1 MTCPDCA
8 GPVWPHRERLCPRCG
23 YPLMF
28 LEPEPESD
36 GFAVARTPGE
46 RDDATSV
53 LAPPVEQ
60 PRVAFDQAPLPGQ
73 IACPRCGQGNPP
85 TRIRCER
92 CGQELRP
99 AQATAPPP
107 PLPAPPPARR
117 GSGRLWLAIIAALV
131 AVGVLTAAVVLI
143 VNRNSGSV
151 PPASQASA
159 APVRVPPAD
168 ITVSASSTLKDP
180 PRFAVTNT
188 LDGDLSTAWQS
199 DGIRL
204 GTNTGVRL
212 TFRFTRQI
220 RLIRV
225 TLINGYARS
234 ATDYG
239 NNQRVA
245 RLAVNTDAGTN
256 TWQVRDTSD
265 PQTLD
270 LTAAPTRTVT
280 LVVEA
285 VYPGTRYK
293 DLAITDVS
301 FDESP

>member
-1 MTCPDCA
+1 
-8 GPVWPHRERLCPRCG
+8 
-23 YPLMF
+23 MF

-36 GFAVARTPGE
+36 GVVVARTPGE

-53 LAPPVEQ
+53 LAPPMEQ
-60 PRVAFDQAPLPGQ
+60 PRFEADQAPLPGQ
-73 IACPRCGQGNPP
+73 IGCPRCGQGNPP

-99 AQATAPPP
+99 AQPAAPPP
-107 PLPAPPPARR
+107 PLPPPPPARR
-117 GSGRLWLAIIAALV
+117 GSARLWLSIVAALAATGVLAV
-131 AVGVLTAAVVLI
+131 AVALL
-143 VNRNSGSV
+143 VNRGSDGA
-151 PPASQASA
+151 PPAGQVTA

-168 ITVSASSTLKDP
+168 VTVSASSTLKDP

-188 LDGDLSTAWQS
+188 LDGDLKTAWQS
-199 DGIRL
+199 DGLRL
-204 GTNTGVRL
+204 GSNVGVRL
-212 TFRFTRQI
+212 TFRFAREV
-220 RLIRV
+220 RLARI

-245 RLAVNTDAGTN
+245 RLAVNTDSGAS

-270 LTAAPTRTVT
+270 LAAVPTRAVT
-280 LVVEA
+280 FVVEA
-285 VYPGTRYK
+285 VYTGTRYK

-301 FDESP
+301 FDERP